1 MNLTARLT
9 EITEAV
15 ADAVADSALEDRDYI
30 TVSNDGNA
38 VKTAAHLSAGAIIV
52 YPVPALA
59 WPAPRVVDVVWTIAV
74 AVETD
79 SSVADAERLATLLD
93 LLVEAKV
100 IRFGSDRATPTDF
113 ELEDGQKITGYTVT
127 RTEQITRS

>member
-38 VKTAAHLSAGAIIV
+38 VKTAARLSAGAIIV

-74 AVETD
+74 AVEND
-79 SSVADAERLATLLD
+79 SPVENASRLAALLA
-93 LLVEAKV
+93 LLAEAKV
-100 IRFGSDRATPTDF
+100 IRFGDRATPTDF

-127 RTEQITRS
+127 RNEQIRS